1 MKIEGTRSREPRK
14 KEIGRSRSRL
24 GGSAQL
30 LDPLP
35 TFDEALDSLEL
46 EGLFNRLDE
55 VSGRLGRHPSRSLLL
70 EYRGL
75 VGELL
80 RREGHASRLRE
91 DYRWRR
97 SSRTRFVLVERAQE
111 ALDEIEV
118 ALEREGERV
127 GLLELMEE
135 VKGCLISLLL

>member
-1 MKIEGTRSREPRK
+1 MKVEGPGSREPRK
-14 KEIGRSRSRL
+14 EGIRRSRGR
-24 GGSAQL
+24 GGSARL
-30 LDPLP
+30 LEPLP

-46 EGLFNRLDE
+46 DGLFSRLDE
-55 VSGRLGRHPSRSLLL
+55 VAERLGKHPSRSLLL

-80 RREGHASRLRE
+80 RREGRANRLRE

-97 SSRTRFVLVERAQE
+97 ASRTRFVLVERAQE
-111 ALDEIEV
+111 ALKEIEAV
-118 ALEREGERV
+118 LDREGERIS
-127 GLLELMEE
+127 LLKLMEE